1 MKKIVYIILSLIL
14 LLTLTPFY
22 ACGGGS
28 GDNYGQTTITP
39 KQKAVYPV
47 YKREERP
54 VQVKTEISE
63 FNTFS
68 EDCVKWLGRNRTDEY
83 YGENAVALTNVASGF
98 SVSFKGSRLTVR
110 IYSTSGEIA
119 YIGDGYI
126 RVYVDGESRRVP
138 LTTNNTYYDLVLASG
153 LDATEIH
160 TVKMLKA
167 TEEDFSRLYVSNIST
182 DGTFYTPD
190 LFSDIKID
198 FYGDSIT
205 AGFGILGRGD
215 ETALTQ
221 TSSSLWDGTLTFA
234 AKVAEYLD
242 ADYNVICKQG
252 IALSSACDTNKVG
265 FSMKEVY
272 QNYSVYDATHWDYSK
287 YQPDIIV
294 INLGTN
300 DYSSLIGTTAGTTT
314 FNPNTETDAKL
325 NAFLGDYAQMIE
337 NLHTK
342 CPKAKILC
350 CLGMMNG
357 VSLYSE
363 IENMVNGLRKNG
375 ADYVYS
381 VELFTGKLGAFGH
394 PSVSSNEV
402 NAGIVLE
409 ALSAYCGIN
418 ARN

>member
-47 YKREERP
+47 NQREERP

-63 FNTFS
+63 FDAFS
-68 EDCVKWLGRNRTDEY
+68 EDCVKWLGRNKTGEY
-83 YGENAVALTNVASGF
+83 YGETAVALTNVASGF
-98 SVSFKGSRLTVR
+98 SVSFKGESLTVR
-110 IYSTSGEIA
+110 IYSTAGA
-119 YIGDGYI
+119 VANIGNGYI
-126 RVYVDGESRRVP
+126 RVYVDGESRRVE
-138 LTTNNTYYDLVLASG
+138 LTTNNAYYDLVVAKN
-153 LDATEIH
+153 LDAEEIH
-160 TVKMLKA
+160 TVKVLKA
-167 TEEDFSRLYVSNIST
+167 TEEDFSRLYVSGIST
-182 DGTFYTPD
+182 DGAFYTPD
-190 LFSDIKID
+190 LTSDLKID

-205 AGFGILGRGD
+205 AGFGILGHGD

-221 TSSSLWDGTLTFA
+221 ASSSLWDGTLTYA
-234 AKVAEYLD
+234 ALVSDYLD
-242 ADYNVICKQG
+242 ADFNTVCKQG
-252 IALSSACDTNKVG
+252 IALSSACDTNLVG

-272 QNYSVYDATHWDYSK
+272 QNYSVYDDTPWDYSK

-300 DYSSLIGTTAGTTT
+300 DYSSLIGTSAGTTI
-314 FNPNTETDAKL
+314 FNPNAETDAKL
-325 NAFLGDYAQMIE
+325 NAFLEDYTAMISD
-337 NLHTK
+337 LHIK

-350 CLGMMNG
+350 CLGMMNAA
-357 VSLYSE
+357 SLYSE